1 MEERNGLF
9 NKEMDTL
16 VSKVGEKVKVLY
28 ISRGARELEGMKGVL
43 TNVNVYDTISLG
55 SDIFSFVGP
64 LSIILAIADE
74 NNNMLYKNNNIPI
87 QDLFIN
93 YPDYNREVMKTIQ
106 DQQDYLGYSVK
117 AEEMIKGR

>member
-28 ISRGARELEGMKGVL
+28 ISRGASELEGMKGVL
-43 TNVNVYDTISLG
+43 TNVNAYDTISLG

-93 YPDYNREVMKTIQ
+93 YPDYNKEIMKTIQ

>member
-1 MEERNGLF
+1 MNERNGLF
-9 NKEMDTL
+9 NKEMNIL
-16 VSKVGEKVKVLY
+16 ASKVGEKVKVLY

-43 TNVNVYDTISLG
+43 TNVNAYDTISLG

-74 NNNMLYKNNNIPI
+74 NYNMLYKNNNIPI
-87 QDLFIN
+87 QDLFLN

-117 AEEMIKGR
+117 AEEMLKGR